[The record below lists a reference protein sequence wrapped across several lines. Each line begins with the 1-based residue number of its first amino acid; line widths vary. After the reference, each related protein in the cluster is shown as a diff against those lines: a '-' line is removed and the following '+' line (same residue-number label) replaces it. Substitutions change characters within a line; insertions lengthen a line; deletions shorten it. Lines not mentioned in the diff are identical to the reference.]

1 MHKSVCRSALISSS
15 FLLLLL
21 SCEEGLRETPAGEK
35 ARENPVIAA
44 VNYPLAY
51 FAKRL
56 ADGFATVLFDIP
68 AGQDPAF
75 WEPSDQ
81 QVTSIQKADLIL
93 LNGANYAKWTATR
106 TLPYEAT
113 VVTSSSFENQLIRL
127 KDSISHKHKKGSESH
142 SHEGLASTT
151 WLDLKQASAQASAV
165 ALALSEQFPKHQA
178 TVMSRLQDL
187 RKDLDTLDTSM
198 KSAALA
204 LGQTTAITSHPV
216 YHYWSRAYDLVT
228 PSLLWEPGNEIS
240 PQDIAALARIRK
252 EHPDAK
258 FFIWEST
265 PLARNVKILKEAGL
279 ASIIISPC
287 ANQPVN
293 GDFLTVM
300 RQNIAALEDSVD

>member
-21 SCEEGLRETPAGEK
+21 SCEEGLREKPAGEK
-35 ARENPVIAA
+35 PREDPVIAA

-106 TLPYEAT
+106 TLPYETT

-142 SHEGLASTT
+142 SHEGLAFTT

-165 ALALSEQFPKHQA
+165 ALALTEQFPRHK
-178 TVMSRLQDL
+178 TTLMNRLQDL
-187 RKDLDTLDTSM
+187 QKDLKALDIAM
-198 KSAALA
+198 KAAASKLRPA
-204 LGQTTAITSHPV
+204 TVITSHPV

-228 PSLLWEPGNEIS
+228 PSLLWEPGNEIT
-240 PQDIAALARIRK
+240 PQDMAALANIRK
-252 EHPDAK
+252 THPDATV
-258 FFIWEST
+258 FIWEST
-265 PLARNVKILKEAGL
+265 PLGRNVELLKEAGL
-279 ASIIISPC
+279 ISIVISPC
-287 ANQPVN
+287 ANQPAE
-293 GDFLTVM
+293 GDFLSVM
-300 RQNIAALEDSVD
+300 RNNIAALEASGN

>member
-1 MHKSVCRSALISSS
+1 MYKLLSRSVFVCST
-15 FLLLLL
+15 FLLLL
-21 SCEEGLRETPAGEK
+21 SCEKNLRKEATGQKVTEA
-35 ARENPVIAA
+35 PVIAA

-51 FAKRL
+51 FAERL
-56 ADGFATVLFDIP
+56 SDGFATVLFDVP
-68 AGQDPAF
+68 SEQDPAF
-75 WEPSDQ
+75 WDPSDE
-81 QVTSIQKADLIL
+81 QVAAIQKADLIL
-93 LNGANYAKWTATR
+93 LNGANYAKWTSTR

-113 VVTSSSFENQLIRL
+113 IITSTSFDDQLIRL
-127 KDSISHKHKKGSESH
+127 KGSISHKHKKGSESH

-165 ALALSEQFPKHQA
+165 ALALSEQFPRHKA

-187 RKDLDTLDTSM
+187 REDLGTLDTAM
-198 KSAALA
+198 KAAALA

-216 YHYWSRAYDLVT
+216 YHYWSRAYELVT

-240 PQDIAALARIRK
+240 PQDIAALAGIRK

-279 ASIIISPC
+279 TSIIISPC

-300 RQNIAALEDSVD
+300 RQNITALEALGD